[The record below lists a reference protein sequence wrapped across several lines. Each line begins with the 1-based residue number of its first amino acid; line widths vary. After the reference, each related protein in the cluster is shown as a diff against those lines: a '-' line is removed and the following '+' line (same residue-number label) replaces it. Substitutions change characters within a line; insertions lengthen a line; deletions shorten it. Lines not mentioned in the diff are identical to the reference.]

1 MCRPVSRDDAL
12 LLRTVRCPLISL
24 VFAST
29 SRALAVRSVR
39 SVPSTRRCCAR
50 LPACKLA
57 TARCA
62 RLQRASR
69 WSIAR
74 VVIIVRVREL
84 DKIFAES
91 GPSKG
96 PPKSK
101 TAAQAPLMGVLSFA
115 CVGGSAEPCLIKWV
129 IKQTIISLLFFVPLP
144 SLYLPVPSQAR
155 DTRGIPIGYPSDTH
169 RIPGIPMCPADTRHT
184 RDTHAPRARGWACA
198 RLIQIPVIPV
208 IPMCPSDTRHTRDTQ
223 IPVHMGIKN
232 HAPAREKGAAPLL
245 RPILSC
251 L

>member
-1 MCRPVSRDDAL
+1 MEKPKPKKKDDGDDDDESSDDAEDDDKMQGTKRDTREDRRAPLRTRRPSPRIPSRRNLNLCRPVSRDDAL

-50 LPACKLA
+50 LPACKLE

-91 GPSKG
+91 GSKG
-96 PPKSK
+96 PPKK
-101 TAAQAPLMGVLSFA
+101 TAAQA
-115 CVGGSAEPCLIKWV
+115 
-129 IKQTIISLLFFVPLP
+129 
-144 SLYLPVPSQAR
+144 
-155 DTRGIPIGYPSDTH
+155 
-169 RIPGIPMCPADTRHT
+169 
-184 RDTHAPRARGWACA
+184 
-198 RLIQIPVIPV
+198 
-208 IPMCPSDTRHTRDTQ
+208 
-223 IPVHMGIKN
+223 
-232 HAPAREKGAAPLL
+232 
-245 RPILSC
+245 
-251 L
+251 